1 MRDGGG
7 SGGGA
12 NVVIDEVDM
21 GKGPG
26 GEKVCPVMVYEGLSL
41 EWR

>member
-12 NVVIDEVDM
+12 NVVIEVVDM
-21 GKGPG
+21 GMGPG
-26 GEKVCPVMVYEGLSL
+26 GEKVCPGMLYEGLSVG
-41 EWR
+41 